1 MGPRRSTL
9 RSIAARTAAAAWVL
23 GSLASATAWQPVHAA
38 DDEPV
43 YSAAQKPIADDIRK
57 LRSVADD
64 ARGAATRDAAAR
76 IRRLPASQNKLRLAI
91 ELASLSTEGD
101 FGRET
106 LDQVAATLAAA
117 VREAPM
123 PWTEPPAGEM
133 KFEPALMPALA
144 YRTLAQLARYEGVA
158 VPLKDDA
165 HLRTALATLAADD
178 RKRDHPDF
186 TLNDLSGKPVRVAD
200 LRGKVVLVNFWATWC
215 PPCRKEL
222 PSLEAF
228 STRFAAQ
235 GLMIIGISDE
245 DAVKVEPFVHRQ
257 AITYPILL
265 DPGRVV
271 NKAYAIQGIPKSFV
285 YDRSGKLVAT
295 AIDMRTERQ
304 FLAMLEKAGLR

>member
-1 MGPRRSTL
+1 ML
-9 RSIAARTAAAAWVL
+9 RSIAPRGAAAAAAAWVL
-23 GSLASATAWQPVHAA
+23 GCLVLAVPRPAHAA
-38 DDEPV
+38 DSEPV
-43 YSAAQKPIADDIRK
+43 YSAEQKPIADDIGH
-57 LRSVADD
+57 LRSVPDE
-64 ARGAATRDAAAR
+64 ARGAATRDIAMR
-76 IRRLPASQNKLRLAI
+76 IRQLPASSNRLRLAV

-101 FGRET
+101 FGRTT

-123 PWTEPPAGEM
+123 LWTEPPAGQM
-133 KFEPALMPALA
+133 KFEPALMPAFA

-158 VPLKDDA
+158 VPLENDA
-165 HLRTALATLAADD
+165 HFRAALATLEADD
-178 RKRDHPDF
+178 RKRDQPDF
-186 TLNDLSGKPVRVAD
+186 TLNDLSGRPWHMAD

-228 STRFAAQ
+228 SRRFAGQ
-235 GLMIIGISDE
+235 GLVIIGISDE
-245 DAVKVEPFVHRQ
+245 DAAKVEPFVRRQ

-265 DPGRVV
+265 DPGRAV
-271 NKAYAIQGIPKSFV
+271 NQAFAIQGIPKSFV

-304 FLAMLEKAGLR
+304 FLDMLGKAGLR

>member
-1 MGPRRSTL
+1 VACL
-9 RSIAARTAAAAWVL
+9 AIAAAR
-23 GSLASATAWQPVHAA
+23 QPARAA

-43 YSAAQKPIADDIRK
+43 FSAEQKPIADDIGH
-57 LRSVADD
+57 LRSVPDD
-64 ARGAATRDAAAR
+64 ARGAATRDLAMR
-76 IRRLPASQNKLRLAI
+76 IRQLAASPNKLRLAI

-101 FGRET
+101 FGRTT
-106 LDQVAATLAAA
+106 LDQVAATLATA
-117 VREAPM
+117 VREAPI
-123 PWTEPPAGEM
+123 PWTELPDGKM

-165 HLRTALATLAADD
+165 HFRAALATLAADD

-186 TLNDLSGKPVRVAD
+186 TLNDLSGKPWHVAD

-228 STRFAAQ
+228 SGRFAGQ
-235 GLMIIGISDE
+235 GLVVIGISDE
-245 DAVKVEPFVHRQ
+245 GAAKVEPFVRRQ
-257 AITYPILL
+257 GISYAILL

-271 NKAYAIQGIPKSFV
+271 NQAFAIQGIPKSFV

-295 AIDMRTERQ
+295 AIDMRTEQQ
-304 FLAMLEKAGLR
+304 FLAMLDKAGLR